1 MRQISRLLIR
11 TLTGLREKVQPCSI
25 VNHFFYVFSDTD
37 DPSKNFK
44 FINNDQLN
52 NKNRHSLD
60 ETDDLLLQK
69 VILCIAT
76 LSTIHKR
83 LNSTRD

>member
-11 TLTGLREKVQPCSI
+11 TLTVAREKVQPCSI
-25 VNHFFYVFSDTD
+25 VNHFVYVFSDTD

-52 NKNRHSLD
+52 NNNRHSLD
-60 ETDDLLLQK
+60 ETDNLLLQK
-69 VILCIAT
+69 VILCISRLA
-76 LSTIHKR
+76 TIHKR